1 MRNLTAFV
9 LSGGGNLGAVQVGML
24 RALLEAGV
32 VPEVIVGTSIGA
44 LNGAYLA
51 GHPNLTDLEGL
62 ARLWRSVSR
71 QEVFPLHVRCL
82 VGGAMGHRDHLFETG
97 GLRTLIRRADFGY
110 ERIEDAA
117 VPFHAVATDVAS
129 GEAVILSVGSVLDA
143 LLASAA
149 VPGVFPPVTI
159 GGRVL
164 FDGGVV
170 ANVPV
175 LQAEAVEASNIYVLP
190 TGSEDAYH
198 PPSSAPEMMHRA
210 MILASRW
217 ARREAIKEVSQRVG
231 LHLLPVPP
239 LATQHPSLFDF
250 DATDALI
257 DAGYLTTSRW
267 LQAHDRG
274 AFRSPDPSMAPSHA
288 VVPVA

>member
-1 MRNLTAFV
+1 
-9 LSGGGNLGAVQVGML
+9 
-24 RALLEAGV
+24 
-32 VPEVIVGTSIGA
+32 
-44 LNGAYLA
+44 
-51 GHPNLTDLEGL
+51 
-62 ARLWRSVSR
+62 
-71 QEVFPLHVRCL
+71 
-82 VGGAMGHRDHLFETG
+82 MGHRDHLFETG
-97 GLRTLIRRADFGY
+97 GLRTLIRRADLGY

-175 LQAEAVEASNIYVLP
+175 LQAEALGASNIYVLP
-190 TGSEDAYH
+190 TGSEDAYR

-217 ARREAIKEVSQRVG
+217 ARREAMKEVSQRVG

-267 LQAHDRG
+267 LHAHDRG
-274 AFRSPDPSMAPSHA
+274 AIRSPDLSMAPSHA

>member
-32 VPEVIVGTSIGA
+32 VPDVIVGTSIGA

-51 GHPNLTDLEGL
+51 GHPHLTELEGL
-62 ARLWRSVSR
+62 AGLWRSVSR

-82 VGGAMGHRDHLFETG
+82 VGGVMGHRDHLFETG
-97 GLRTLIRRADFGY
+97 GLRTLIRRADLGY
-110 ERIEDAA
+110 EKIEDAA

-175 LQAEAVEASNIYVLP
+175 LQAEALGASNIYVLP
-190 TGSEDAYH
+190 TGSEDTYH
-198 PPSSAPEMMHRA
+198 PPASAPEMMHRA

-217 ARREAIKEVSQRVG
+217 ARRESIKEVSQRVG
-231 LHLLPVPP
+231 LHLLPVPL

-257 DAGYLTTSRW
+257 DAGYLATSRW
-267 LQAHDRG
+267 LQARDRG
-274 AFRSPDPSMAPSHA
+274 AFRSPDPSMARPDA